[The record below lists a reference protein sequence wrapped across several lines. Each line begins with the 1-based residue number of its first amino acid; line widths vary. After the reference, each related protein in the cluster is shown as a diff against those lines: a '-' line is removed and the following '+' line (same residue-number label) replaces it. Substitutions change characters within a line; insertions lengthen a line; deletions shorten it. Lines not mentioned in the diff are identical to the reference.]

1 MEFELD
7 GLTARL
13 ITSDATEQF
22 PMQSIR
28 FKFENWMQIVS
39 VYDISGDLIF
49 AIDYLGLDIDQLQQV
64 VKQSER

>member
-1 MEFELD
+1 
-7 GLTARL
+7 
-13 ITSDATEQF
+13 
-22 PMQSIR
+22 MQSIR